1 MTADPETHET
11 SATLALETLQLDVVG
26 SVAVLR
32 LNRPRQ
38 RNAVDD
44 TMRSELRLVLDH
56 LVEHQDYRGLVLTG
70 AGSAFC
76 AGGDIRAMQE
86 RIDQGPRAGELGWRR
101 QRELHESLERLY
113 ALDRPTLAAVNGP
126 ALGLGLDIAL
136 TCDFVWFAD
145 TATAASSFIKRG
157 LVPDGGGMYHLP
169 RRVGLPTAKDL
180 VFSGRTVDAAEAGRT
195 GLADRVVAADMLVTD
210 AIAYLTDLSQ
220 HPATAQAMAKQVLN
234 TALESGLG
242 TVNTLAGQAQAYCYG
257 SPDHLDGVREFL
269 AARARRTP

>member
-1 MTADPETHET
+1 MTAEFE
-11 SATLALETLQLDVVG
+11 TLALDVVG

-32 LNRPRQ
+32 LDRPRA

-56 LVEHQDYRGLVLTG
+56 VVDHQEYRGVVLTG
-70 AGSAFC
+70 TGSAFC
-76 AGGDIRAMQE
+76 AGGDIRGMQE
-86 RIDQGPRAGELGWRR
+86 RIDQGPRAGEIGWRR

-113 ALDRPTLAAVNGP
+113 ALDRPTIAAVNGP

-136 TCDFVWFAD
+136 TCDFVWLAD
-145 TATAASSFIKRG
+145 TATVASSFIKRG

-169 RRVGLPTAKDL
+169 RRVGLSAAKDL
-180 VFSGRTVDAAEAGRT
+180 VFSGRTIDADEALRL
-195 GLADRVVAADMLVTD
+195 GLADRVVAADDLVAAAVAHLD
-210 AIAYLTDLSQ
+210 DLGQ

-234 TALESGLG
+234 TALESSLG
-242 TVNTLAGQAQAYCYG
+242 AVNTLAGQAQVFCYG

-269 AARARRTP
+269 AARARSSS